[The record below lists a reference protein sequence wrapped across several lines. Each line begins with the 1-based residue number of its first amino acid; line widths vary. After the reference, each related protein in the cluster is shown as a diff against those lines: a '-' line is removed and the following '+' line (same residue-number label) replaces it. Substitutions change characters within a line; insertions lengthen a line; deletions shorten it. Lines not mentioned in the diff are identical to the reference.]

1 MKTDII
7 KIKELPEAERPR
19 ERLIRNGAGAL
30 SNSELLAILLGS
42 GDRNA
47 SAVMLAERLLSAD
60 SSGIR
65 FLTECSPEELCS
77 IKGVGPAKAAILMAA
92 VELGRRIMTTS
103 GTSHINIKSPDD
115 VAALFMEKM
124 RYLKKE
130 NFNVLL
136 LNTKSEMIAVENVSV
151 GSLSSAEAHP
161 REVFSNALKRGAAG
175 IILVHNHPSGNPE
188 PSSADIK
195 LTERLSEAGSI
206 LGIEVLDHIVIGDG
220 IYVSMKGEKLF

>member
-65 FLTECSPEELCS
+65 FLTECSP
-77 IKGVGPAKAAILMAA
+77 
-92 VELGRRIMTTS
+92 
-103 GTSHINIKSPDD
+103 
-115 VAALFMEKM
+115 
-124 RYLKKE
+124 
-130 NFNVLL
+130 
-136 LNTKSEMIAVENVSV
+136 
-151 GSLSSAEAHP
+151 
-161 REVFSNALKRGAAG
+161 
-175 IILVHNHPSGNPE
+175 
-188 PSSADIK
+188 
-195 LTERLSEAGSI
+195 
-206 LGIEVLDHIVIGDG
+206 
-220 IYVSMKGEKLF
+220 

>member
-47 SAVMLAERLLSAD
+47 SAVMLAERLLSAY

-103 GTSHINIKSPDD
+103 GTSRINIKSPDD